1 MSFGAP
7 ASAGTKRDF
16 TPKFH
21 LAFDGSCWSVF
32 TSLSLIKSK
41 IKTPLCVVGVRVK
54 VVGGS
59 DEYVGGSGYS
69 PPHRTT
75 GWAGN
80 EASHL
85 LLRPLFYSPH
95 FGLSTEPRNPHCM
108 VNRLLCFTL
117 LRTHTW
123 LPYPYC
129 MNSPS
134 SRMEKQERRD
144 HIFPIP

>member
-59 DEYVGGSGYS
+59 DEYVGGSGTPLHTELLVGQAMRPVIYS
-69 PPHRTT
+69 YVPSYIPLTS
-75 GWAGN
+75 GF
-80 EASHL
+80 L
-85 LLRPLFYSPH
+85 L
-95 FGLSTEPRNPHCM
+95 NPG
-108 VNRLLCFTL
+108 
-117 LRTHTW
+117 
-123 LPYPYC
+123 
-129 MNSPS
+129 
-134 SRMEKQERRD
+134 
-144 HIFPIP
+144 IPTAW